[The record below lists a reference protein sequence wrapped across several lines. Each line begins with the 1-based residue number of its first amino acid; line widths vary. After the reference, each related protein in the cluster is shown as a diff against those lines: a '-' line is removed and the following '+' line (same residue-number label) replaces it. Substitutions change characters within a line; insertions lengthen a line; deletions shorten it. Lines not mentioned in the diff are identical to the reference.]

1 MLSKARAHYLLE
13 EFTDFVLE
21 DDIRGSIVVNVKEDY
36 YNVVNYELKKLGY
49 RLIHKSLINNTNTFT
64 LVFTVIE

>member
-21 DDIRGSIVVNVKEDY
+21 DDIRGSIVVNVKADY
-36 YNVVNYELKKLGY
+36 YNVVNYELRKLGY